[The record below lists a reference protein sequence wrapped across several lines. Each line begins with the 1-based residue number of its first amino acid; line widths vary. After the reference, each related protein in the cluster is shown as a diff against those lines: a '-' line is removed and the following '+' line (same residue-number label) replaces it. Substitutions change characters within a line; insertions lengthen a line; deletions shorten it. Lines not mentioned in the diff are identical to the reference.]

1 MRQRIIDAIKLELS
15 MMDANE
21 RLPSLFHTNGQM
33 FELAIEEMQYKNPSL
48 NDVLRPIEKIR
59 LELIHGRNSPTGRM
73 ETILRLNDLQTYIRK
88 HWKFI

>member
-21 RLPSLFHTNGQM
+21 RLPNLFHTNEQM
-33 FELAIEEMQYKNPSL
+33 FEMAIEQMQMKNPQL
-48 NDVLRPIEKIR
+48 NDVLHFIEKLRIALYDTRGR
-59 LELIHGRNSPTGRM
+59 LE
-73 ETILRLNDLQTYIRK
+73 TIWRLYELQMYIRK